1 MFIHETVLLQ
11 ETVDAVVTNKE
22 GVYLDCTLGGGGH
35 SALLLETLS
44 PAGRVLGLDQD
55 ETALENARTRFEAL
69 GQFEAVRSNFRDLD
83 SVLDERGIAKIDGV
97 LYDLG
102 VSSPQLDEGDRGFS
116 YHQQAPLDMR
126 MDRSAPLTA
135 ADVVNT
141 YDKDELTRIILEYG
155 EERWAQ
161 RIAQFIVEARA
172 EKPLQTTGDLVT
184 VIKQAIPSG
193 VRREGGHPGRK
204 TFQAIRIEVNDELGA
219 LQESL
224 QKAVDR
230 LTPGGRIAVITFHS
244 LEDRIVK
251 NFFQVEARGC
261 DCPPGFPVCV
271 CGKTPKL
278 KILTR
283 KPILADE
290 PELNRNRRARSAK
303 LRVAERIEK

>member
-11 ETVDAVVTNKE
+11 QTVDAVVTNKD
-22 GVYLDCTLGGGGH
+22 GIYLDCTLGGGGH
-35 SALLLETLS
+35 SALLLEKLTS
-44 PAGRVLGLDQD
+44 EGRVLGLDQD
-55 ETALENARTRFEAL
+55 ETALENARNRFEAT
-69 GQFEAVRSNFRDLD
+69 GRFEAVRSNFRDLD
-83 SVLDERGIAKIDGV
+83 RVLDDRGIAGIDGAI
-97 LYDLG
+97 YDLG
-102 VSSPQLDEGDRGFS
+102 VSSPQLDEADRGFS

-126 MDRSAPLTA
+126 MDRRATLTA
-135 ADVVNT
+135 ADVVNS

-161 RIAQFIVEARA
+161 RIAQFIVDAREAQ
-172 EKPLQTTGDLVT
+172 PLQTTEDLVT

-193 VRREGGHPGRK
+193 VRREGGHPARK

-224 QKAVDR
+224 QKVVDR

-251 NFFQVEARGC
+251 NFFQVEAKGC
-261 DCPPGFPVCV
+261 VCPPGFPVCV
-271 CGKTPKL
+271 CGKSPKL

-303 LRVAERIEK
+303 LRVAERIER